1 MIGQQLGHQV
11 AATVARDLVVYMR
24 RSGGDPQLSPWV
36 MHRNHVNPVLH
47 RVQDAVIKD
56 PAARWSAARLA
67 AVACMSSRNLAR
79 LFAEHAGCS
88 PLDYVQRL
96 RVALARELVA
106 NSELA
111 NGARG
116 GENRIQLGSSAA
128 PRVAEV
134 GGDAADGASGESVG
148 LKHAGAILRA
158 MSGEGEAAGDVLTGA
173 IVAGT
178 IEGASGKKGPAA
190 HAASASIAAPTLDGA
205 FCSSCG
211 QRAHLHRS
219 LLHLG
224 HDILHG
230 VFHFEGK
237 LWRTIPELFFHPGRL
252 TRRYID
258 GERAK
263 FISPMALYLFT
274 VFLMFGVFSFTTSNV
289 FDSTKESVAGDVVEQ
304 WKENNQSAKER
315 TQERADAV
323 REELEDPDLSPQKR
337 AELEQKLSE
346 LQSAQAV
353 MDALAKGD
361 WAALQNLETNET
373 AKQALEEAKQKADA
387 GVNKKSRS
395 STDINIGWPALQE
408 RLERNVKEL
417 KDNPSLAFYKLK
429 IASYKYSWALIPLSR
444 AVHVAAVLLAAR
456 HPFVRPRD
464 LHHVFDQLHDD
475 VPDRAD
481 ARCSVRRQRRDLGHG
496 ARHRAAAA
504 SLQAAAPRI

>member
-1 MIGQQLGHQV
+1 
-11 AATVARDLVVYMR
+11 
-24 RSGGDPQLSPWV
+24 
-36 MHRNHVNPVLH
+36 
-47 RVQDAVIKD
+47 
-56 PAARWSAARLA
+56 
-67 AVACMSSRNLAR
+67 
-79 LFAEHAGCS
+79 
-88 PLDYVQRL
+88 
-96 RVALARELVA
+96 
-106 NSELA
+106 
-111 NGARG
+111 
-116 GENRIQLGSSAA
+116 
-128 PRVAEV
+128 
-134 GGDAADGASGESVG
+134 
-148 LKHAGAILRA
+148 

-178 IEGASGKKGPAA
+178 IEGAAGKKGPAA
-190 HAASASIAAPTLDGA
+190 HGGQCRNCGATLDGA

-289 FDSTKESVAGDVVEQ
+289 FDSTEESVAGDVVEQ
-304 WKENNQSAKER
+304 WKEGNQSAKER
-315 TQERADAV
+315 TRERADAV
-323 REELEDPDLSPQKR
+323 REELDDPDLTPQKR

-353 MDALAKGD
+353 MEALSKGD

-373 AKQALEEAKQKADA
+373 AKQALEEAKAKAAA
-387 GVNKKSRS
+387 GVNKKSSS

-429 IASYKYSWALIPLSR
+429 IASYKYSWALIPLSVPFMWLLFFWR
-444 AVHVAAVLLAAR
+444 RDIHLYDHAIFITYSISFMMTFLIVLTLAAAFGVSGAIWGTALGIVPPLHLYKQLRHAYKLSRFGAWLRLFLLTIAISIVLTIFFVLL
-456 HPFVRPRD
+456 
-464 LHHVFDQLHDD
+464 LMIGM
-475 VPDRAD
+475 
-481 ARCSVRRQRRDLGHG
+481 LG
-496 ARHRAAAA
+496 
-504 SLQAAAPRI
+504 

>member
-1 MIGQQLGHQV
+1 
-11 AATVARDLVVYMR
+11 
-24 RSGGDPQLSPWV
+24 
-36 MHRNHVNPVLH
+36 
-47 RVQDAVIKD
+47 
-56 PAARWSAARLA
+56 
-67 AVACMSSRNLAR
+67 
-79 LFAEHAGCS
+79 
-88 PLDYVQRL
+88 
-96 RVALARELVA
+96 
-106 NSELA
+106 
-111 NGARG
+111 
-116 GENRIQLGSSAA
+116 
-128 PRVAEV
+128 
-134 GGDAADGASGESVG
+134 
-148 LKHAGAILRA
+148 

-190 HAASASIAAPTLDGA
+190 DGGQCRNCGATLDGA

-315 TQERADAV
+315 TQERAAAV
-323 REELEDPDLSPQKR
+323 REELDDPDLSPQKR
-337 AELEQKLSE
+337 AELEQKLRE
-346 LQSAQAV
+346 LQSAQVV

-361 WAALQNLETNET
+361 WAALRNLETNET
-373 AKQALEEAKQKADA
+373 AKQALEEAKAEADVDQK
-387 GVNKKSRS
+387 STT
-395 STDINIGWPALQE
+395 STDIDIGWPALQE
-408 RLERNVKEL
+408 RLERNVKDL

-429 IASYKYSWALIPLSR
+429 IASYKYSWALIPLSVPFMWLLFFWR
-444 AVHVAAVLLAAR
+444 RDIHLYDHAIFITYSISFMMMFLILLTLAAAFGVSGAIWGTALGIVPPLHLYKQLRHAYKLSRFGAWLRLFILSIAISIVLTIFFVLLLM
-456 HPFVRPRD
+456 VGM
-464 LHHVFDQLHDD
+464 
-475 VPDRAD
+475 
-481 ARCSVRRQRRDLGHG
+481 LG
-496 ARHRAAAA
+496 
-504 SLQAAAPRI
+504 

>member
-1 MIGQQLGHQV
+1 
-11 AATVARDLVVYMR
+11 
-24 RSGGDPQLSPWV
+24 
-36 MHRNHVNPVLH
+36 
-47 RVQDAVIKD
+47 
-56 PAARWSAARLA
+56 
-67 AVACMSSRNLAR
+67 
-79 LFAEHAGCS
+79 
-88 PLDYVQRL
+88 
-96 RVALARELVA
+96 
-106 NSELA
+106 
-111 NGARG
+111 
-116 GENRIQLGSSAA
+116 
-128 PRVAEV
+128 V
-134 GGDAADGASGESVG
+134 GGDAADYASGESVE
-148 LKHAGAILRA
+148 LKRAGAILAA

-190 HAASASIAAPTLDGA
+190 HGGQCRNCGAKLDGA

-289 FDSTKESVAGDVVEQ
+289 FDSTEESVAGDVVEQ
-304 WKENNQSAKER
+304 WKEGNQSAKER
-315 TQERADAV
+315 TRERADAV
-323 REELEDPDLSPQKR
+323 REELDDPDLTPQKR

-353 MDALAKGD
+353 MEALSKGD

-373 AKQALEEAKQKADA
+373 AKQALEEAKAKADA

-395 STDINIGWPALQE
+395 STDINVGWPALQE
-408 RLERNVKEL
+408 RLERNVEEL

-429 IASYKYSWALIPLSR
+429 IASYKYSWALIPLSVPFMWLLFFWR
-444 AVHVAAVLLAAR
+444 RDIHLYDHAIFITYSISFMMTFLIVLTLAAAFGVSGAIWGTALGIVPPLHLYKQLRHAYKLSRFGAWLRLFLLTIAISIVLTIFFVLL
-456 HPFVRPRD
+456 
-464 LHHVFDQLHDD
+464 LMIGM
-475 VPDRAD
+475 
-481 ARCSVRRQRRDLGHG
+481 LG
-496 ARHRAAAA
+496 
-504 SLQAAAPRI
+504 